1 MSFDKSDRLKDRRD
15 IGQVVFVQEKI
26 MTARNRS
33 SCCVGVESAIEA
45 DAGFEG
51 LKRRLADHSS
61 ARKAWLENLLRVTGS
76 S

>member
-1 MSFDKSDRLKDRRD
+1 MPFDKSDRLKDRRD

-33 SCCVGVESAIEA
+33 SCCVGVESALEA
-45 DAGFEG
+45 DVGFEG
-51 LKRRLADHSS
+51 LKRRLADGSS
-61 ARKAWLENLLRVTGS
+61 ASKAWLENLLRVAGS